1 MYYVNK
7 NQFLKHRNLKY
18 TSQNKTLFSI
28 SFIKNDFLFRFLQS
42 SEISEI
48 EKEIPN
54 NSQNYFLRNLFQSWS
69 NLYDTDSNSTVCVTS
84 LNILSIGNLLIA
96 FRYQCLSIDK
106 PIHRFSI
113 WIDRNWMVNLIIS
126 SRWNWIHH

>member
-54 NSQNYFLRNLFQSWS
+54 NSQNYFLRNLFQS
-69 NLYDTDSNSTVCVTS
+69 
-84 LNILSIGNLLIA
+84 
-96 FRYQCLSIDK
+96 
-106 PIHRFSI
+106 
-113 WIDRNWMVNLIIS
+113 
-126 SRWNWIHH
+126 